1 MSNFQSA
8 TGLLGTV
15 VVAGTALIG
24 LKLATDFIGG
34 AMNNAQNSIPKSSNK
49 SPKPFHKYPKMNYN
63 YGNYNY
69 GFSSKK
75 SKKQD
80 IFTIKF

>member
-15 VVAGTALIG
+15 VVAGTSLIA
-24 LKLATDFIGG
+24 LKLVTDFVGG
-34 AMNNAQNSIPKSSNK
+34 SIKQTQKSLPKSNYYY
-49 SPKPFHKYPKMNYN
+49 PKPFKSYKKMNYGYDN
-63 YGNYNY
+63 YY
-69 GFSSKK
+69 GKK

-80 IFTIKF
+80 IFSIKF

>member
-1 MSNFQSA
+1 MSNFQQA

-34 AMNNAQNSIPKSSNK
+34 AMNNAQKSLPKQSK
-49 SPKPFHKYPKMNYN
+49 RQPKPFKSYGKFNNYN
-63 YGNYNY
+63 YGYSN
-69 GFSSKK
+69 KK